1 MDSVKEF
8 LELAERG
15 KTGKKVE
22 KNDWDMDYII
32 DHVQDL
38 VEEYDFSW
46 DRQVI
51 IPEDEKLFKD
61 IFIAAKKLLLETGVY
76 NMSTSRIITFTEN
89 EIDAGLKGMK
99 SELTLG
105 SGKDAYTLRPRK
117 IEDAALPAIWAGSP
131 GCPTPES
138 MYYKNVLSSAKEP
151 SIDLLT
157 CGSLIDVDGYP
168 VKNAEATEV
177 LAVRRELEYMREAAE
192 AVGRPGLGF
201 LAAESAVTSVGDFAA
216 VFENGLKPWDAH
228 LTAMFNELIV
238 DNDNLARTANKF
250 HSGVKNASLACSMVG
265 GLGGDAP
272 GATIVMMASMMA
284 ANLILAADYHL
295 CHPIHITDI
304 ATSARGCMWL
314 QSVLCQSF
322 AVNAPAII
330 VCDLW
335 PASGAMTKELL
346 YETAANAIVITVSGG
361 HLEGVGSTNGSKPNG
376 TGLEVRLMGEVGRA
390 VAKQRM
396 TRAEANAI
404 VLKLL
409 ERYEMVFKDKDKYS
423 GKPFNEAYDM
433 ETVTPVSEWLAMY
446 EEVKEELV
454 TLGVQL

>member
-1 MDSVKEF
+1 
-8 LELAERG
+8 
-15 KTGKKVE
+15 
-22 KNDWDMDYII
+22 
-32 DHVQDL
+32 
-38 VEEYDFSW
+38 
-46 DRQVI
+46 
-51 IPEDEKLFKD
+51 
-61 IFIAAKKLLLETGVY
+61 
-76 NMSTSRIITFTEN
+76 
-89 EIDAGLKGMK
+89 
-99 SELTLG
+99 
-105 SGKDAYTLRPRK
+105 
-117 IEDAALPAIWAGSP
+117 
-131 GCPTPES
+131 
-138 MYYKNVLSSAKEP
+138 
-151 SIDLLT
+151 
-157 CGSLIDVDGYP
+157 
-168 VKNAEATEV
+168 
-177 LAVRRELEYMREAAE
+177 
-192 AVGRPGLGF
+192 
-201 LAAESAVTSVGDFAA
+201 
-216 VFENGLKPWDAH
+216 
-228 LTAMFNELIV
+228 
-238 DNDNLARTANKF
+238 
-250 HSGVKNASLACSMVG
+250 
-265 GLGGDAP
+265 
-272 GATIVMMASMMA
+272 MMA

-335 PASGAMTKELL
+335 PASGAKTKELL